1 MEAYARPAPGDSP
14 YPPIHLPNMPTDEP
28 ITQPI
33 TQLAPMPRNML
44 DCMRSSG
51 VDPDALARQVGLDPA
66 QLDSGVTFQE
76 ADRFLCAG
84 WIALNDPSFGLRA
97 GCMLRTERFGV
108 VGMAAMTSATL
119 QTAFERKARY
129 NRLIW
134 GDVYEVEVRGAQG
147 FVRVATSAPPRPYS
161 QAKIDLELASL
172 ATFARQ
178 FTGVHVVPLRV
189 TLRQKAPAYRES
201 YARVFECPVAF
212 DQADDSI
219 VFRAQDF
226 ALPLISANADV
237 GGVLLDA
244 AEARLEQTGDV
255 DADALHSRVRQAL
268 RRLLRGDD
276 PTLGAVAVHLRMS
289 ERTLQR
295 RLAEQDL
302 SFTDLLDEVRRESA
316 LEYLKARRVSVDEIA
331 FLLGFATPS
340 SFFRAFKRW
349 TGMTPQGW
357 RHEHGARA

>member
-1 MEAYARPAPGDSP
+1 
-14 YPPIHLPNMPTDEP
+14 MPTADLV
-28 ITQPI
+28 TR
-33 TQLAPMPRNML
+33 LAPMPRNML

-51 VDPDALARQVGLDPA
+51 VDPDAIARQVGLDPA
-66 QLDSGVTFQE
+66 QLEGGLTFE
-76 ADRFLCAG
+76 EVDRFLSAG
-84 WIALNDPSFGLRA
+84 WNALNDPAFGLRA
-97 GCMLRTERFGV
+97 GCTLRAERFGV
-108 VGMAAMTSATL
+108 VGIAAMTSPTL
-119 QTAFERKARY
+119 RIAFERKARY

-147 FVRVATSAPPRPYS
+147 IVRVAMTAPPRPYS
-161 QAKIDLELASL
+161 QAKVDLELASL
-172 ATFARQ
+172 VTFARQ

-189 TLRQKAPAYRES
+189 TVRQNAPVYRER
-201 YARVFECPVAF
+201 YAQVFECPVAF
-212 DQADDSI
+212 GQADDSV

-237 GGVLLDA
+237 GSVLLDA

-255 DADALHSRVRQAL
+255 DGDALRWRVTQAL

-276 PTLGAVAVHLRMS
+276 PTLGAVADQLRMS

-295 RLAEQDL
+295 RLAEQTL

-316 LEYLKARRVSVDEIA
+316 LEYLKARRVSVDEVA
-331 FLLGFATPS
+331 FLLGFATSS

-349 TGMTPQGW
+349 TGTTPQVW
-357 RHEHGARA
+357 RHGQGARA

>member
-1 MEAYARPAPGDSP
+1 MQAYARPAPGDSP
-14 YPPIHLPNMPTDEP
+14 NPPIDLPNMPTDDP
-28 ITQPI
+28 AP
-33 TQLAPMPRNML
+33 QLAPMPRNLL
-44 DCMRSSG
+44 DCMRASG

-66 QLDSGVTFQE
+66 QLDRGLTFQE

-84 WIALNDPSFGLRA
+84 WVALNDPSFGLRA

-108 VGMAAMTSATL
+108 VGMAAMTSPTL
-119 QTAFERKARY
+119 QVAFERKARY

-189 TLRQKAPAYRES
+189 TLRQKAPGYRDV
-201 YARVFECPVAF
+201 YTRVFECPIEF
-212 DQADDSI
+212 DRPDDSI

-244 AEARLEQTGDV
+244 AETRLEQTGDV
-255 DADALHSRVRQAL
+255 DGDALRWRVTHAL

-276 PTLGAVAVHLRMS
+276 PTLGAVAVQMRMS

-295 RLAEQDL
+295 RLAEQKL

-316 LEYLKARRVSVDEIA
+316 LEYLKARRVSVDEVA
-331 FLLGFATPS
+331 FLLGFAKPS
-340 SFFRAFKRW
+340 
-349 TGMTPQGW
+349 
-357 RHEHGARA
+357 